1 MPTDSTA
8 STMSYEDSLSSQ
20 YLASSISSLSSAR
33 AQSSQIARTYRQAAQ
48 LFLTRRLYEALSTID
63 PIISPEASDSPF
75 PKDDQTDRNAAPVAF
90 ASKTSRVKVWSFYLT
105 LLNAII
111 DLGPE
116 EGKLVFGSTKWRELA
131 SYARQGTIWDLVVK
145 QGYQGNEGA
154 VDAEVVVN
162 LATLLLAHMPSQK
175 LNQQRLETYLS
186 ALSNPSFDIA
196 AHLEASQQS
205 MRNSSHHNGTSTP
218 RDLNTRLKLLELY
231 TLHVLPQNDEW
242 DYARDFISMSEVL
255 DDERRDAFLQALHTL
270 KEEKAL
276 DGIREKELQRRQDE
290 EMQQR
295 RIEDERRRKEEA
307 RAEQERRRREA
318 DERPRT
324 AGSQNRASSASS
336 SNNNNNSRAGQTNR
350 NPPASR
356 AKPPQK
362 KATPPSPRIHRSIF
376 ATMQAAVLNAGKSV
390 SQNPMV
396 LLRDRIKQSLQGGGA
411 AFGAATTAALFPR
424 KTANPVSVNTPAAP
438 FPTPVN
444 PPLAVGRPA
453 GVQEALAAAARP
465 VDPNGLYQY
474 GFPGPVSDLR
484 AAASLTSAYDRRTRN
499 PAWVVEHITPESLKN
514 SNADRK
520 HSVFVEDEG
529 IPEKFRAKLKDYFRS
544 GYDRGHQVPAAD
556 AKWSQQAMDDTFAL
570 SNMCPQVG
578 EGFNRDYWAHFE
590 DFCRRLTGRYP
601 SVRIVTGP
609 LYLPKKEAD
618 GKWRVSYEVIG
629 NPPNV
634 AVPTHFYKVI
644 FAEDGKVG
652 GSVSL
657 GAFVLPNA
665 KIANDKPLQDFEVPL
680 EAVERASGLEFAS
693 LLPPAQRKSLCKEIK
708 CSIIVKDYS
717 QRQKTLAN
725 PPPPPKANL

>member
-20 YLASSISSLSSAR
+20 YLTSSISSLSSAR

-63 PIISPEASDSPF
+63 PIISPEAPESPF
-75 PKDDQTDRNAAPVAF
+75 QQNDHTDHHAAPVAF

-116 EGKLVFGSTKWRELA
+116 EGKLIFGSTKWRELA
-131 SYARQGTIWDLVVK
+131 SYARQGTIWELVVK

-162 LATLLLAHMPSQK
+162 LATLLLAHMPSQQ

-295 RIEDERRRKEEA
+295 RLEDERRRREEA
-307 RAEQERRRREA
+307 RAEQERRRREV

-324 AGSQNRASSASS
+324 AGSQNRTPSTS
-336 SNNNNNSRAGQTNR
+336 SNNNARAGQTNR
-350 NPPASR
+350 NPPPTSK

-362 KATPPSPRIHRSIF
+362 KVTPPAPRVYRSIF
-376 ATMQAAVLNAGKSV
+376 ATMQAAILNARKSTFLHGDFIFTLALV
-390 SQNPMV
+390 AA
-396 LLRDRIKQSLQGGGA
+396 GGA

-424 KTANPVSVNTPAAP
+424 KTASPVSVNTPAAP
-438 FPTPVN
+438 FPTPATNV
-444 PPLAVGRPA
+444 PLAVGKPA
-453 GVQEALAAAARP
+453 GVQEALAAVARP

-609 LYLPKKEAD
+609 LYLPKKDAD

-644 FAEDGKVG
+644 FAEDGKIG
-652 GSVSL
+652 GQVSL

-665 KIANDKPLQDFEVPL
+665 RIANDKPLQDFEVPL